1 MIGRIKKKYVYK
13 VFEFWK
19 KLILLFFKKKM
30 YVLKWFFLYVF
41 DKIKLNV
48 IRYLLVI
55 CSKFKYL
62 SVYVLIYYGY

>member
-1 MIGRIKKKYVYK
+1 
-13 VFEFWK
+13 
-19 KLILLFFKKKM
+19 M
-30 YVLKWFFLYVF
+30 YVLKWIFLYVF

>member
-1 MIGRIKKKYVYK
+1 MFIKFLN
-13 VFEFWK
+13 FESNWFCYF
-19 KLILLFFKKKM
+19 LKKKM
-30 YVLKWFFLYVF
+30 YVLKWIFLYVF

-48 IRYLLVI
+48 IRYLFVI

>member
-1 MIGRIKKKYVYK
+1 MFIKFLN
-13 VFEFWK
+13 FESNWFCY
-19 KLILLFFKKKM
+19 FVKKKM
-30 YVLKWFFLYVF
+30 YVLKWIFLYVF